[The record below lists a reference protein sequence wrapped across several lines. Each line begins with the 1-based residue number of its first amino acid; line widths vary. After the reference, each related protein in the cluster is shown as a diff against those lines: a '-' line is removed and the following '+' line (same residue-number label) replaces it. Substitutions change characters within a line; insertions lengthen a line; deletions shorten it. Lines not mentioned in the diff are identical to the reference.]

1 MKEFMKKYWT
11 HCISYLFL
19 ITSCSLFGYL
29 LTIGD
34 PNADITAGGLI
45 ALIIMMLGVVG
56 VWAVIIYEIV
66 MAAKTKEK
74 NKVIHCILIYMFN
87 MIYAPCYHLKYTI
100 KDPKYKIKNIIHYI
114 SSIILYL
121 LMCVLMVITTIK
133 LEVSEPINTTYTSMN
148 NLIEITVSEE
158 YELATNEYYQMK
170 FDRGVEAITIGF
182 PDDASAADNV
192 FTNLEAAMKNESTSK
207 FMHKENLEYKDKTVV
222 YESYQYTYLGNGNV
236 ATVGVITF
244 KENNKIVLF
253 AQDSLIEEFDKEE
266 LNNIFASM
274 KLK

>member
-1 MKEFMKKYWT
+1 MKKYWT
-11 HCISYLFL
+11 HFISYLFL
-19 ITSCSLFGYL
+19 ITSCTLFGYL

-34 PNADITAGGLI
+34 PNTDITAGGLI

-100 KDPKYKIKNIIHYI
+100 KDPKYKLKNIIHYI
-114 SSIILYL
+114 VSIILYL